1 MPKPVTAS
9 EPRRRDLLDR
19 VVDAMLNFLS
29 QIPATGETRSV
40 EPVDRA
46 RAVARAAAV
55 KAAVTSGSLAL
66 PAGPLGWFT
75 LLPDLVGIWK
85 IQAQMVADIA
95 GVFGKQTYLT
105 REQMLYCL
113 FRHAAAQ
120 VVRDLVTRVGGRVLI
135 RRASLSALE
144 AIARRIGVRITQ
156 RTLGKGV
163 SRWVP
168 VVGALGMAGYAYY
181 DTGQVAN
188 TAIDLFGQ
196 EIVVEPEHPDDG
208 SGTEPSA

>member
-19 VVDAMLNFLS
+19 VVDAILNFLS

-46 RAVARAAAV
+46 RSVARAAAV

-75 LLPDLVGIWK
+75 LLPDLVTIWK

-95 GVFGKQTYLT
+95 GAFGKQAYLT

-144 AIARRIGVRITQ
+144 AVARRIGVRITQ

-208 SGTEPSA
+208 SGTEPPA

>member
-95 GVFGKQTYLT
+95 GAFGKQAYLT

-196 EIVVEPEHPDDG
+196 EIVVEPEHADDG